1 MMRYFRF
8 ALVRKCWPG
17 LIPLLALIVAAASYD
32 TVPLERTLTERAGAA
47 LSDLPLSKAKIE
59 VSGRDAR
66 LSAEAFSDEGRAAA
80 IAAIERTSG
89 VRRAWNDTR
98 LVPELKPYT
107 WSIRRDGARVTLDGA
122 VPLPAVRTALIEA
135 ARASAGGAEVVDQME
150 FARGAPPKFDAV
162 ARLVVEQFALL
173 KSGEVK
179 IADTAI
185 AFVGT
190 TRELGGREAIIA
202 ALKNLPEGFS
212 VASRAITAPPY
223 VFQAVKDPVAGTLTL
238 SGNVPDDNM
247 RRALVAATARKFF
260 GEKIVDNLR
269 ISIGAPQNFAAAVGV
284 ALGRLS
290 RLSTGSLVI
299 SDRTARLE
307 GDAFYTAAATQIRA
321 AAPSDWPQGWRG
333 EFEIAVKPPAAS
345 VDPSVCQQLFSEVLG
360 KTKIRFDSGNA
371 MIDADSL
378 GLLDHLV
385 ATAMRCQSA
394 NIVVGGHTDADGD
407 DQSNL
412 ALSER
417 RAAAVVDFLVKGGVS
432 AERLRPV
439 GYGRMQPIAPND
451 TEEGK
456 ARNRRIEFR
465 IE

>member
-17 LIPLLALIVAAASYD
+17 LIPLLALIVAAAWYD
-32 TVPLERTLTERAGAA
+32 TAPLERMLAERAGAA
-47 LSDLPLSKAKIE
+47 LADLPLSKAKVE
-59 VSGRDAR
+59 VAGRDAR

-80 IAAIERTSG
+80 VAAVEGISG
-89 VRRAWNDTR
+89 VRRVGDDTR
-98 LVPELKPYT
+98 LAPELKPYN
-107 WSIRRDGARVTLDGA
+107 WLIRRDGARVTLEGA
-122 VPLPAVRTALIEA
+122 VPLPAVRTALVEA
-135 ARASAGGAEVVDQME
+135 ARAAAGGAEVVDQME

-162 ARLVVEQFALL
+162 ARLMVEQFALL

-179 IADTAI
+179 VTDTAI
-185 AFVGT
+185 TFVGT
-190 TRELGGREAIIA
+190 TRELGGREAIVA
-202 ALKNLPEGFS
+202 VLKSLPEGFS

-238 SGNVPDDNM
+238 SGNVPDDNT

-269 ISIGAPQNFAAAVGV
+269 ISIGAPQNFATAVGV

-299 SDRTARLE
+299 SDRAARLE
-307 GDAFYTAAATQIRA
+307 GDALYATAAAQIRA
-321 AAPSDWPQGWRG
+321 VAPSDLPQGWRG

-360 KTKIRFDSGNA
+360 KTKIRFDSGSA
-371 MIDADSL
+371 TIETDSL

-394 NIVVGGHTDADGD
+394 NIVVAGHTDADGD
-407 DQSNL
+407 DEFNL
-412 ALSER
+412 ALSEK

-439 GYGRMQPIAPND
+439 GFGRARPIAPND